1 MTQADGGKAAAPVK
15 PPLRPRLVLAIALL
29 LPGVGQVVN
38 GTPLRGLTMLFFM
51 GLLGLFTFLTTTP
64 EHSFLGRYAGG
75 LFVYAIAS
83 IDAYRWARYR
93 HELFSRNSASGGV
106 NE

>member
-1 MTQADGGKAAAPVK
+1 MTNPENGKPGAPLNR
-15 PPLRPRLVLAIALL
+15 PLHPWLVLAIALV

-38 GTPLRGLTMLFFM
+38 NTPMRGLIMLFFM

-75 LFVYAIAS
+75 LFVYAIS
-83 IDAYRWARYR
+83 VMDAYRWARYR
-93 HELFSRNSASGGV
+93 WEYFARNRDAS
-106 NE
+106 

>member
-1 MTQADGGKAAAPVK
+1 MTETDSSKPVK
-15 PPLRPRLVLAIALL
+15 PPLHPWLVIVVALL

-51 GLLGLFTFLTTTP
+51 GLLGSFTLLTTTP

-75 LFVYAIAS
+75 LFVYAMS
-83 IDAYRWARYR
+83 VMDAYRWARYR
-93 HELFSRNSASGGV
+93 HELFKRNPVGDSA
-106 NE
+106 EKK

>member
-1 MTQADGGKAAAPVK
+1 MKEAESGKTTR
-15 PPLRPRLVLAIALL
+15 PPLNPWLVLAISIF

-51 GLLGLFTFLTTTP
+51 GLLGLFTLMTTTP

-75 LFVYAIAS
+75 LFVYAIAVM
-83 IDAYRWARYR
+83 DAYRWARYR
-93 HELFSRNSASGGV
+93 HELFKRNPAGADTG
-106 NE
+106 EK

>member
-1 MTQADGGKAAAPVK
+1 MTDTERGKSTK
-15 PPLRPRLVLAIALL
+15 PPLNPWLVLAIAIF

-51 GLLGLFTFLTTTP
+51 GLLGLFTLLTTTP

-75 LFVYAIAS
+75 LFVYAIA
-83 IDAYRWARYR
+83 IMDAYRWARYR
-93 HELFSRNSASGGV
+93 HELFKRTQLEGGTGKK
-106 NE
+106 